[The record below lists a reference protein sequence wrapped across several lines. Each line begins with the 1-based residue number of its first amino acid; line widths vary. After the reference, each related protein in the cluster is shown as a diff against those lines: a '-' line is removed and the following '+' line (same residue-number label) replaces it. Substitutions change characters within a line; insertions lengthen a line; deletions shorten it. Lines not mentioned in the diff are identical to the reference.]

1 MLSSLASPPT
11 TPTPVEQIADAL
23 QHVGP
28 LQGLAYEE
36 RLWLAEH
43 GEELV
48 AEAGDVLFEEATPA
62 DRMVLILKGE
72 IHVQRQNSVPMALFI
87 GRTGQM
93 TGLLPFS
100 RMKTFGGQGVA
111 ATDVWALMI
120 PRSLFP
126 DMLQAI
132 PGMTQRVVSTLLD
145 RVREVTRIEQQA
157 EKLAALGK
165 LAGNLAHE
173 LNNPASAAQ
182 RAASSLVTEL
192 RANRSNRFKL
202 VNLCLSEE
210 QIHAVEAWER
220 TIFERAKMLGSN
232 DAPAQIKREEELR
245 SWLSALPCENAW
257 DVAPDLAEGGITL
270 RDLEQLRN
278 VLAPEGTCVTLQY
291 FARYLRSTRSV
302 ETLLSST
309 DRIFD
314 LISAIKAYSNMDRAA
329 ISEVDVR
336 EGLDATLLMFQ
347 SRMNGVQVE
356 RDYQADLPCISAYAG
371 ELNQVWTAL
380 IENALDA
387 METVDRGSVLRLT
400 CRVEGDV
407 LLTQIEDNGPG
418 IPSELLDRF
427 FEPFFTTKPPGHAL
441 GLGLDNAM
449 RIVRR
454 HRGHLGVR
462 SEPASTCF
470 RVRLPLNQFEAY

>member
-100 RMKTFGGQGVA
+100 RMTTFGGQGVA

-336 EGLDATLLMFQ
+336 AGLDATLLMFQ

-418 IPSELLDRF
+418 IPSELLDRI